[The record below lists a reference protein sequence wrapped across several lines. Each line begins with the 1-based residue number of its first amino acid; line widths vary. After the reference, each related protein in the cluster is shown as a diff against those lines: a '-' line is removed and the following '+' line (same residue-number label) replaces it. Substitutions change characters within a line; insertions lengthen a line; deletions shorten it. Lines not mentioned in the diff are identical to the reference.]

1 MSAAGA
7 KRTIYNY
14 TKMELFETIFRQSS
28 EAVIAMA
35 FIRRGA
41 SKLDAIFCTEFLQNG
56 AINAWNLA

>member
-1 MSAAGA
+1 
-7 KRTIYNY
+7 
-14 TKMELFETIFRQSS
+14 MELFGTIFRSSS

-35 FIRRGA
+35 VYSTGA